1 MRFPQPVKK
10 SICFTDFTGAL
21 LFTRHGRGR
30 EHPNCQLFVR
40 FLPNLLEYDLLQV
53 AMHL

>member
-1 MRFPQPVKK
+1 MRFAQPVKK
-10 SICFTDFTGAL
+10 SIYFTDFTGAL
-21 LFTRHGRGR
+21 LLTRHDR

-53 AMHL
+53 AMHS